1 MKCNNKI
8 LCIIYINDV
17 CIIILIILIVITT
30 KFFNDML
37 FEKYAISLISM
48 YFMYIWNTCV
58 GGFSA

>member
-48 YFMYIWNTCV
+48 YFMYI
-58 GGFSA
+58 